1 MKRDCFDMFGV
12 VESSE
17 CEWGD
22 ENTFFD
28 GVYVQDFVLDE
39 RESVSKMGCG
49 KFEWDFIIFAECYEW
64 MCLTNECWICS
75 DGKVSR
81 EKGILGW

>member
-1 MKRDCFDMFGV
+1 MKRDGFDMFCV

-17 CEWGD
+17 CEWCD
-22 ENTFFD
+22 ENTLFD

-39 RESVSKMGCG
+39 RESVSKMGYG

-64 MCLTNECWICS
+64 MCLMNECWICF
-75 DGKVSR
+75 DGKESG
-81 EKGILGW
+81 EKCVLGR